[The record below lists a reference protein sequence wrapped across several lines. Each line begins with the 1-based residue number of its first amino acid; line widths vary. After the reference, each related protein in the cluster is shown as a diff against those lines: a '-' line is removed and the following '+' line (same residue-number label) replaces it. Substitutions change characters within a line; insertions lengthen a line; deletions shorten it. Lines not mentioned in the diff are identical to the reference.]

1 MRKWVIQ
8 KRIILRINRFNLL
21 KYFLVLVHF
30 EHPDVRIVG
39 NEELHNFSSIHPVE
53 QNVRL
58 HIFLDQNLRFV
69 TNEMAKQLSIE
80 GEKNDDIPKRVVDK
94 LSNRINFAQ
103 VRDLRLLLGHNEDG
117 GALSD
122 ENGIG
127 TSVKEI
133 FGELGKFIP
142 NYFQMW
148 LLFGVAKLD

>member
-1 MRKWVIQ
+1 
-8 KRIILRINRFNLL
+8 
-21 KYFLVLVHF
+21 
-30 EHPDVRIVG
+30 
-39 NEELHNFSSIHPVE
+39 
-53 QNVRL
+53 
-58 HIFLDQNLRFV
+58 
-69 TNEMAKQLSIE
+69 MAKQLSIE